1 MAERV
6 NGNDQTL
13 VQFWQEAPFLENRR
27 NNKILR
33 FFSSLFALFNVNFES
48 DEEFMVGTSGSD
60 DAK

>member
-33 FFSSLFALFNVNFES
+33 FFHRYLHFFNVNFES